1 MPFFS
6 HDIDFLG
13 GRTTAEQIH
22 QAWKGKITR
31 PSETSGAPLIAKLE
45 FKLEDGRRVIM
56 DFLDETVGIKIVKGL
71 SDSGA
76 KTLRELL
83 EPHIDQPVS
92 HELPE
97 DSGAIT
103 EPYTEEEAEQ
113 WIANDEKAMSEVSQ
127 EGDS

>member
-1 MPFFS
+1 
-6 HDIDFLG
+6 
-13 GRTTAEQIH
+13 
-22 QAWKGKITR
+22 
-31 PSETSGAPLIAKLE
+31 
-45 FKLEDGRRVIM
+45 M